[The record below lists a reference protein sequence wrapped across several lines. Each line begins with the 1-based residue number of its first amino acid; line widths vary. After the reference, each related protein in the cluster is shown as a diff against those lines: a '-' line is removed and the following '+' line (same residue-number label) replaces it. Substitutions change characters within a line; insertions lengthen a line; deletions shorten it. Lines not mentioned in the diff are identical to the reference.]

1 MQMMDGGRYRLVD
14 GYLGMHVPDRVWA
27 EFDQIPIVRFL
38 RTMPTAPVVPAPD
51 REFADSVVRKLNL
64 CAVVVF
70 DASERPTELNYVREV
85 FRAQE
90 STVGSCAVFE
100 IAAEP
105 KNSLLK
111 SRRVECPPTLAACG
125 WEVHR

>member
-1 MQMMDGGRYRLVD
+1 
-14 GYLGMHVPDRVWA
+14 
-27 EFDQIPIVRFL
+27 
-38 RTMPTAPVVPAPD
+38 MPTAPVVPAPD

-105 KNSLLK
+105 KNSLFEP
-111 SRRVECPPTLAACG
+111 RRAGFPQRLAAG
-125 WEVHR
+125 SLEVY